1 MSGIGVLMLGAGGGA
16 GAAVTITMNA
26 ASIYAYNTPG
36 GTATAIY
43 QLTNAGAANQITNG
57 TTSLLYNWCV
67 PSSQATNYE
76 CYATLTYGSLSG
88 LSSALDTWLPLSSN
102 QSWRTVSNSGV
113 FDAIINVGIRRAGT
127 STIIASADIYLNA
140 DVS

>member
-1 MSGIGVLMLGAGGGA
+1 MSGVGVLMLGAGGGA

-26 ASIYAYNTPG
+26 ANVYAYNAPG

-43 QLTNAGAANQITNG
+43 QLTNAGAANQIVNG
-57 TTSLLYNWCV
+57 SSSLLYDWCV

-76 CYATLTYGSLSG
+76 CYASLVYGGLSA
-88 LSSALDTWLPLSSN
+88 LSSALDTWLPLSAN
-102 QSWRTVSNSGV
+102 QSWRTVSNAGV
-113 FDAIINVGIRRAGT
+113 VDAIINVGIRRAGT
-127 STIIASADIYLNA
+127 TTIIASADIYLYA